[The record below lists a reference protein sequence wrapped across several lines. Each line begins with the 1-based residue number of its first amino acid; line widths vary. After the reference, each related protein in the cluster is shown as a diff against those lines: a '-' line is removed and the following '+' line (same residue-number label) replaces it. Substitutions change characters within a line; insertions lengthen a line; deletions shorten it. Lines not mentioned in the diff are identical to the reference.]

1 MSEQHHSAF
10 QSPAEFGVISAEE
23 ESGKTVHW
31 EKELEQD
38 CHSQTEA
45 LDWQTRQNS
54 HQLPE
59 QSADIAV
66 EVTSQSKWS
75 STCISKG
82 SSHVF
87 STMSQQSFL
96 GLFKIESDKTEE
108 VKSPHKE
115 EVKIRIPKEQNNIQR
130 LSQGTEDMTSDYP
143 ASVTEEAEPI
153 VSTDVRKLQ
162 LTELQKSPLKE
173 TTCLVDAGTLPVS
186 TGGSMSPHRL
196 SKVKTLWERAN
207 CGSKIEFT
215 REEAKYSHISE
226 TRIEALHG
234 PIIMSELKKTW
245 QDTTDKH
252 QEQNSLLQNDS
263 RLLVDLS
270 QEDEIYRANPVLIYE
285 TDDSLTGSVTEHISE
300 LQVNTSASSS
310 TGFHTLS
317 QEGSILV
324 PLLKLKENISQ
335 EGSALKVSEQQKDI
349 NGLGMIFSSVNDVS
363 SSSTLSHKMISHLL
377 RPFMD
382 TRETSE
388 KEGQTSPC
396 RTNSDVV
403 LKSLKETEK
412 GFGSQSPNG
421 SLLRSSSGTE
431 DLQQTSHPYQV
442 KTDTQI
448 EEKPCSP
455 SKSLCP
461 RLKYQHDKVKRSPSK
476 TCHPRVLPRES
487 SQPKTTRLD
496 CSPLKTFPINIDPPS
511 TASEDH
517 QEKPAPV
524 PRQRKIPSSETSP
537 QSIEAS
543 EKTVTHLTRS
553 YIPQDYQY
561 YLGPHEK
568 AFVPFFY
575 QEKAAAAE
583 SGVSKVR
590 PWIVQN
596 KDGNSSQGTAAT
608 VWSLCR
614 TSLTSE
620 LLNCLIVSINIMV
633 EKWQSYYKFLHLK
646 FRTFFF
652 VQSTFVY
659 IFSSCV
665 FNGAA
670 LRRSG

>member
-10 QSPAEFGVISAEE
+10 QIPAESGVISAEE

-45 LDWQTRQNS
+45 LDWQTRQNI

-82 SSHVF
+82 SSHVS
-87 STMSQQSFL
+87 STMSQQSFF
-96 GLFKIESDKTEE
+96 GLFQIDSDKTEE
-108 VKSPHKE
+108 VKSPYKE
-115 EVKIRIPKEQNNIQR
+115 EVTIRIPKEQIHIQR
-130 LSQGTEDMTSDYP
+130 LSQGSEDMTSDDP
-143 ASVTEEAEPI
+143 VSVTEEAELV

-173 TTCLVDAGTLPVS
+173 TTCLLDADTLPVS
-186 TGGSMSPHRL
+186 TGGSISPQRL
-196 SKVKTLWERAN
+196 SKVKTLWERAH
-207 CGSKIEFT
+207 CGSEIEFT

-226 TRIEALHG
+226 TRIEVLHG
-234 PIIMSELKKTW
+234 SIITSDMKSLNDDSPELKKR
-245 QDTTDKH
+245 QDTTDKN
-252 QEQNSLLQNDS
+252 QEQSSLLQNDS
-263 RLLVDLS
+263 RLFVDLS

-285 TDDSLTGSVTEHISE
+285 TDDSLSGSVTEHISE
-300 LQVNTSASSS
+300 QQVNTSASSY

-317 QEGSILV
+317 QEGNILIR
-324 PLLKLKENISQ
+324 LSKLKENNSQ
-335 EGSALKVSEQQKDI
+335 EGSPLKANEQQKDI
-349 NGLGMIFSSVNDVS
+349 NGLRMIFTSVNDVS
-363 SSSTLSHKMISHLL
+363 RSSTLSQKMIASPSLL

-388 KEGQTSPC
+388 KEGQTSSC
-396 RTNSDVV
+396 RANSHVV

-412 GFGSQSPNG
+412 GFGSQNLNE
-421 SLLRSSSGTE
+421 SLLRSSSGTG
-431 DLQQTSHPYQV
+431 DLQQTSHPYKV

-448 EEKPCSP
+448 EERPCSP
-455 SKSLCP
+455 CKYLSP
-461 RLKYQHDKVKRSPSK
+461 RLKDQHDKVKSSPSK

-487 SQPKTTRLD
+487 ARSKTTRLD
-496 CSPLKTFPINIDPPS
+496 SSPLKTFPINIDPPS
-511 TASEDH
+511 TVPEDH
-517 QEKPAPV
+517 QQKLAPV
-524 PRQRKIPSSETSP
+524 LRQRKIPSSETSP

-543 EKTVTHLTRS
+543 EKSLMHLTRS

-561 YLGPHEK
+561 YLGDHDK
-568 AFVPFFY
+568 AFIPFFY

-583 SGVSKVR
+583 CGVSKVR

-596 KDGNSSQGTAAT
+596 KHRNSSQGRAAT

-614 TSLTSE
+614 TSLTRE
-620 LLNCLIVSINIMV
+620 LLNC
-633 EKWQSYYKFLHLK
+633 
-646 FRTFFF
+646 
-652 VQSTFVY
+652 
-659 IFSSCV
+659 
-665 FNGAA
+665 FNQDNG
-670 LRRSG
+670 